1 MDRARL
7 FALEAD
13 VVPLVESSVDTESRE
28 LDGSLTDEVR
38 GSDIFIPALDFHVVT
53 DVLDVNVEHLV
64 PFRGLAS
71 TLHSLGL
78 ELLHACLNRDVWVHF
93 GEEFGVSSESGL
105 DDRDSEGS
113 SSCHKILFVEL

>member
-1 MDRARL
+1 MSSSSLLGGCPLSFEMDRARL

-38 GSDIFIPALDFHVVT
+38 GSDILVPALDFHVVT

-64 PFRGLAS
+64 PLRGLAS

-78 ELLHACLNRDVWVHF
+78 ELLHASLNRDVWVHF
-93 GEEFGVSSESGL
+93 AVTKQRLSLRMKVS
-105 DDRDSEGS
+105 
-113 SSCHKILFVEL
+113 V